1 MEKNEEP
8 KRTAAVLFYNNIPYA
23 FSECSFFQIGASFVA
38 LYERA
43 DNACVLCRILEDSE
57 ESEYKGEKQKL
68 ITFEP
73 LNSPTKRY
81 VAIVKRD
88 LHNLAE
94 VAAVMKKYATVK
106 NACKNMRV
114 FEY

>member
-1 MEKNEEP
+1 MEKNEKP

-43 DNACVLCRILEDSE
+43 DNACILCRILEESE